1 MTELKG
7 QECLYNEPE
16 GFILKIFLAASR
28 VTSKSF
34 RLAGHITPLGQTLKI
49 SNIAAKELEIWLC
62 TNKHNRIIVN
72 ICKYRQT
79 QLLLFRPY
87 GDNPPQFQFS

>member
-1 MTELKG
+1 LTDLKA
-7 QECLYNEPE
+7 QECLYNEPD

-34 RLAGHITPLGQTLKI
+34 RLAGNVTPLGQTLKI

-62 TNKHNRIIVN
+62 TNKHNKIIVPFFEL
-72 ICKYRQT
+72 RQT
-79 QLLLFRPY
+79 PL
-87 GDNPPQFQFS
+87 